1 MPTYTVKYSNFTLSQ
16 KQKNSLA
23 REISNTHSKFTG
35 ANTFFAQVIFQKNEK
50 KSHFMGGKLVK
61 TKEIFLN
68 GQIRAGRTSKVK
80 KQLIL
85 GLKKILI
92 KNTNLRSDFV
102 WVYLEDLLPDQMI
115 EYGEVLPKSGQEKKW
130 FNSLEKGE
138 KILIIDDLIATG
150 GTAEAAAKIVEIS
163 GGKVAGFIFVIN
175 LFDLPGNNL
184 LRKKGYKT
192 ESLIEFPGH

>member
-1 MPTYTVKYSNFTLSQ
+1 MPTYTVKYSNFNLSQ

-35 ANTFFAQVIFQKNEK
+35 ANTFFAQVIFQKNDK

-85 GLKKILI
+85 GLRKILI
-92 KNTNLRSDFV
+92 KNIKLQSDFV
-102 WVYLEDLLPDQMI
+102 WVYLEDLLPGQMI

-130 FNSLEKGE
+130 FNSL
-138 KILIIDDLIATG
+138 TP
-150 GTAEAAAKIVEIS
+150 S
-163 GGKVAGFIFVIN
+163 
-175 LFDLPGNNL
+175 
-184 LRKKGYKT
+184 LRKRLKKM
-192 ESLIEFPGH
+192 EKK

>member
-1 MPTYTVKYSNFTLSQ
+1 MPTYTVKYSNFNFSQ

-23 REISNTHSKFTG
+23 KEISNTHSKFTG

-130 FNSLEKGE
+130 FNSL
-138 KILIIDDLIATG
+138 
-150 GTAEAAAKIVEIS
+150 S
-163 GGKVAGFIFVIN
+163 
-175 LFDLPGNNL
+175 PS
-184 LRKKGYKT
+184 LRKRLKKM
-192 ESLIEFPGH
+192 EKNK